1 MISMFSKMLT
11 RILVPYDGS
20 KYSVKALSRAMEL
33 SHNLDSEVF
42 LFSVVYVD
50 YISPPGILGL
60 TRTRSEKDAIK
71 KWTESVRGNTEKML
85 KLAVKRCEQKGVSV
99 SYHIT
104 QGNVANEILSFA
116 KKKRISLIIIGSQ
129 GLHGIGKLKTLG
141 SVSRKVSEQAKCPV
155 LLVR

>member
-1 MISMFSKMLT
+1 MFSKMLT

-20 KYSVKALSRAMEL
+20 KYSVKALTRAMEL
-33 SHNLDSEVF
+33 SHNLDSEIF

-50 YISPPGILGL
+50 YIAPPGILGL
-60 TRTRSEKDAIK
+60 TRTRSETEAIK

-85 KLAVKRCEQKGVSV
+85 KSAVKRCEQKGVST
-99 SYHIT
+99 SYTIT

-116 KKKRISLIIIGSQ
+116 KKKRISLIIIGSH

-141 SVSRKVSEQAKCPV
+141 SVSRRVSEQAKCPV
-155 LLVR
+155 LLIR